1 MGWHSSGL
9 ECLQSPQTSLE
20 SLHLTLPSQAARKP
34 HPRPDTVLE
43 VDLADPNPAP
53 VTPAR
58 AGITGGAEV
67 VIALISPP
75 HISAAWKAAPS
86 GLGHL

>member
-1 MGWHSSGL
+1 MAFPRAGMFA
-9 ECLQSPQTSLE
+9 ESPNQ
-20 SLHLTLPSQAARKP
+20 PGKPPPARKP
-34 HPRPDTVLE
+34 HPGPDAVLE

-58 AGITGGAEV
+58 AGIAGGAEV